1 MSRRSKKPRRRCRG
15 LWMTPEHPI
24 PARII
29 AHLSDG
35 PCTRQCLF
43 HLVLP
48 MPSSR
53 ELEFDLT
60 LESYIAAGVVVERME
75 TLELDTEAAQR
86 AGLEVTP

>member
-15 LWMTPEHPI
+15 LYMTPLHPI
-24 PARII
+24 STRII
-29 AHLSDG
+29 AHLWDG
-35 PCTRQCLF
+35 PCTRQSLF

-60 LESYIAAGVVVERME
+60 LESYLAAGVVVERME
-75 TLELDTEAAQR
+75 TLELDAEAARR
-86 AGLEVTP
+86 AGMEV